1 MDKFGAEFA
10 WGAATASYQIEGAVN
25 EDGRGLS
32 IWDVFAHTPG
42 KVSHGDSGDV
52 ADDHYH
58 RWKEDLTLAKAM
70 GLSHYRLS
78 IAWPRILPQG
88 AACVEAGLACVYPNV
103 TRPRLILDPS
113 QPAPPP
119 PPRRCPPF
127 PGTLALSGGVNQAGL
142 DFYET
147 LIDALLELDIEPF
160 VTLYH
165 WVRHS
170 RPRIISQ
177 RLA

>member
-42 KVSHGDSGDV
+42 KISHGDSGDV

-58 RWKEDLTLAKAM
+58 RWKEDLKLAKAM

-88 AACVEAGLACVYPNV
+88 AALGLSLGLEL
-103 TRPRLILDPS
+103 RLTGS
-113 QPAPPP
+113 
-119 PPRRCPPF
+119 
-127 PGTLALSGGVNQAGL
+127 GTL
-142 DFYET
+142 
-147 LIDALLELDIEPF
+147 P
-160 VTLYH
+160 
-165 WVRHS
+165 
-170 RPRIISQ
+170 
-177 RLA
+177 